1 MVVFSFINLIYRLKY
16 QCFPSKFKS
25 KSQWLSLKLL
35 EYIQEDKYIIKSNN
49 RNTRYK
55 REIRLTKRYWNDI
68 NEAVMTSQLLVSRPF
83 YTCSNF
89 SNVGFEQVI
98 VYRGV
103 FRSKSLNLNCSIR
116 STVTGIRLNHLLRIH
131 IYKEKIVEIDISVPN
146 ICFL

>member
-55 REIRLTKRYWNDI
+55 REIRLTKRYWNVI
-68 NEAVMTSQLLVSRPF
+68 NEAVLTSQLLVSRPF

-89 SNVGFEQVI
+89 SNVDFEQVI
-98 VYRGV
+98 AYWGV
-103 FRSKSLNLNCSIR
+103 FRSKSLNFNCSSRKCYFVRKLSNI
-116 STVTGIRLNHLLRIH
+116 
-131 IYKEKIVEIDISVPN
+131 EKG
-146 ICFL
+146 